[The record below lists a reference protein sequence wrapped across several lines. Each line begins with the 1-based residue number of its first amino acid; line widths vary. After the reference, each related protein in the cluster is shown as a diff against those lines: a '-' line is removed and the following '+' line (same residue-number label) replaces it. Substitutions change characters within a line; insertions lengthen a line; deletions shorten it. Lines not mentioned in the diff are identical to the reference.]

1 MPREVRTNPEVV
13 REVWRRYFPKI
24 ALTDTR
30 WYEIHD
36 SVFLAENFKI
46 AAENIT
52 GGKHLRALDEENVG
66 KYVMGI
72 IRKRRKGQIVRRTSR
87 GVLLTTEFWFHSE
100 YAITQNDRER
110 FQKRLQNSGAC
121 LLYKGNSTT
130 GGYRRFWVNG
140 GSMLAHRFAYFEP
153 LGYLPAPGELGGPN
167 GLQVA
172 HNCRNRSCCN
182 PQHLRLT
189 TKSVNLLERIFEA
202 KPVEAAG
209 KGDYGSSNGSVPSGY
224 TEANPNACPQQC
236 CVDPLADASVAQSGI
251 NNALS
256 DVPPSYI
263 PSSPQAVPE
272 HLPKEILS
280 DPAYKMSWGVT
291 GNDEIPI

>member
-87 GVLLTTEFWFHSE
+87 RLLKNHSIST
-100 YAITQNDRER
+100 ARCGKKQ
-110 FQKRLQNSGAC
+110 AC
-121 LLYKGNSTT
+121 VETIS
-130 GGYRRFWVNG
+130 
-140 GSMLAHRFAYFEP
+140 
-153 LGYLPAPGELGGPN
+153 
-167 GLQVA
+167 
-172 HNCRNRSCCN
+172 NCKQEC
-182 PQHLRLT
+182 
-189 TKSVNLLERIFEA
+189 SVMWR
-202 KPVEAAG
+202 
-209 KGDYGSSNGSVPSGY
+209 
-224 TEANPNACPQQC
+224 
-236 CVDPLADASVAQSGI
+236 
-251 NNALS
+251 
-256 DVPPSYI
+256 
-263 PSSPQAVPE
+263 
-272 HLPKEILS
+272 
-280 DPAYKMSWGVT
+280 
-291 GNDEIPI
+291 